1 MLHDKYVAAASST
14 AQLVASF
21 CDNILK
27 IEAIKEA
34 LHKMI
39 LEDDEAEAEFGF
51 ILVKVGDNRPN
62 LVLFLLRILMLRK
75 TFVRIV
81 LLGLCFGQPLF

>member
-1 MLHDKYVAAASST
+1 MRFSVFDSCYDTVQAFRDGFKVLLHDKYVAAASST

-27 IEAIKEA
+27 IEAIKEG

-39 LEDDEAEAEFGF
+39 LEEDEAEAEFGF
-51 ILVKVGDNRPN
+51 ILVKVGD
-62 LVLFLLRILMLRK
+62 
-75 TFVRIV
+75 
-81 LLGLCFGQPLF
+81 CE